1 MFCYNTVTMS
11 SVEEYA
17 YTFRMIVPDKTPE
30 SLKKIRDDLVEKY
43 SESSTPLVVSTIED
57 YMTISLTEDTEF
69 PDERLSYAVMLAKTA
84 LREHGIEQ
92 PVFIKA
98 FATLMDGMEL
108 LEIHKQ
114 IIFETENDYIVNMT
128 DELMQIELG

>member
-1 MFCYNTVTMS
+1 MS

-17 YTFRMIVPDKTPE
+17 YTFRMIVPDMAPE
-30 SLKKIRDDLVEKY
+30 MLKKIRDDLVVK
-43 SESSTPLVVSTIED
+43 SIESSTPMVVSTVED
-57 YMTISLTEDTEF
+57 YMTISLAEDTEF

-98 FATLMDGMEL
+98 FATLMDDMEL
-108 LEIHKQ
+108 AEIHKQ
-114 IIFETENDYIVNMT
+114 IIFETENDYIINLT
-128 DELMQIELG
+128 DELMQIELE